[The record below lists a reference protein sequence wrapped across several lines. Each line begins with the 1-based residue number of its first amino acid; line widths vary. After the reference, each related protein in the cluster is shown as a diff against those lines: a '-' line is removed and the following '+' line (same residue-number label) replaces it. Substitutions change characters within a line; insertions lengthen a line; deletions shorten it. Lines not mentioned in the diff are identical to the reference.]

1 MHFDHTDIFNVVE
14 GIGLV
19 TAKTLINTG
28 LLLSSN
34 GPIHHFKMHH
44 VMARRWL
51 VTLGTF
57 RRSGARVEKAANLPA
72 CVHMAAGTLLTEEP
86 LMLVLRGVT
95 GLAIKR
101 RRMACGL
108 LRDRLQ
114 YRVIHQD
121 GTLISPLMLDVT
133 SSALRH
139 ARMERRGR
147 LHQ

>member
-1 MHFDHTDIFNVVE
+1 MHFDQPSPLDVVE

-19 TAKTLINTG
+19 AAKALIDAG
-28 LLLSSN
+28 PLLARNSS
-34 GPIHHFKMHH
+34 IHHFKMHH

-57 RRSGARVEKAANLPA
+57 RRSRARVEKAANLPA
-72 CVHMAAGTLLTEEP
+72 CGHMAAGTRFTEKL
-86 LMLVLRGVT
+86 LMLILCSVA

-101 RRMACGL
+101 RGMARGP

-139 ARMERRGR
+139 ARVKRRGR
-147 LHQ
+147 FH